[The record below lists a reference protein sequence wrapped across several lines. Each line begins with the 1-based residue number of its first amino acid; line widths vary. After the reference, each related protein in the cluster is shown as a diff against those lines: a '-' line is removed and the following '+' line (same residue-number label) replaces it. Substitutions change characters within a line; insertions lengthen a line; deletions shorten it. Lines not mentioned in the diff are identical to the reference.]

1 PSRESSGASPMPYRK
16 LVSFCAKKAGTIN
29 NKTISN
35 TGILVFTIY
44 LPIEYLVGTHS
55 LCFVLSKYGYSS
67 IIKEGKNTMT
77 LKKLSN
83 IPFTKFSPKSG
94 PNSKFINVK
103 ARNPSNVVE
112 ALADIA
118 GKDSLIASF
127 MDSS

>member
-1 PSRESSGASPMPYRK
+1 MLSTGCKSFISFVSASYLARFHFSTKRTIGVNFTYTSSIFLASIHTRESSGASHMQYRK

-44 LPIEYLVGTHS
+44 LPIEYLVGTHC

-67 IIKEGKNTMT
+67 IIKAGKNTMT

-83 IPFTKFSPKSG
+83 IPFT
-94 PNSKFINVK
+94 
-103 ARNPSNVVE
+103 
-112 ALADIA
+112 
-118 GKDSLIASF
+118 
-127 MDSS
+127 